1 MDTQNKVCQENQQH
15 ILQMAS
21 YLFSK
26 CKISK
31 MSLKYK
37 KMSTSVKLMIAV
49 FRNICLPH
57 IKYIQKHL
65 YQKPYENYH
74 LPNQFSK
81 IPLVSQN

>member
-1 MDTQNKVCQENQQH
+1 MGYFKSIFVEVFSFWAHSNMDTQNKVSQENQQH

-49 FRNICLPH
+49 FRSICLPH

-65 YQKPYENYH
+65 Y
-74 LPNQFSK
+74 
-81 IPLVSQN
+81 